1 MTAKIK
7 NIIIFSGIALAFIL
21 IYIFFIRSSAP
32 EASLVSSGANTTL
45 PNIDG
50 TIPGVDATSTNP
62 LVAKD
67 FLVLLSNVKNI
78 KLDDTIFSDPAFNSL
93 HDSSITL
100 IPDGTE
106 GRPNPFAQFGND
118 ALPVLNTQNN
128 LTTTPLSNITT
139 PPITPVVPPAPT
151 KSTTKSTKITP
162 APAKP

>member
-1 MTAKIK
+1 MTPKIK
-7 NIIIFSGIALAFIL
+7 NIIIFSGIAFAFIL
-21 IYIFFIRSSAP
+21 IYIFFIKPSSDQANIAP
-32 EASLVSSGANTTL
+32 LQNTTPL

-50 TIPGVDATSTNP
+50 TVPGINTTNTNP

-93 HDSSITL
+93 RDSSITL

-118 ALPVLNTQNN
+118 AVPLPPNTTNPILPPVNTLN
-128 LTTTPLSNITT
+128 
-139 PPITPVVPPAPT
+139 PVGPAT
-151 KSTTKSTKITP
+151 
-162 APAKP
+162 PAKP